1 MLEREAVTHSCRQEL
16 LDGRVELRRLFGR
29 APVLQEGEEGRQL
42 LQVESGEGNR
52 THRYCSRPA
61 LVGELEHGPVDGL
74 DLDLLLLLE
83 ERAARRVVRDRAK
96 VEAARKAGRDGP
108 DAACEGMRVSS
119 GCAQRWERGGEGRD
133 AP

>member
-1 MLEREAVTHSCRQEL
+1 MDESSCGACSA
-16 LDGRVELRRLFGR
+16 GRPFCRG
-29 APVLQEGEEGRQL
+29 GEEGREL
-42 LQVESGEGNR
+42 LRAESEEGNR

-61 LVGELEHGPVDGL
+61 LVGKLEHGPVDGL

-83 ERAARRVVRDRAK
+83 ERAARRVIRDRAK

-108 DAACEGMRVSS
+108 DAACGGMRVSS